1 MNNPVAN
8 WWRSQQFKL
17 ALSRGDTQKAVKIL
31 HDIQKSGAKFSWLE
45 KLFRDKLQFERYS
58 LDYKKEIAN
67 LSKKLTDFPQVQVDN
82 LKLSPNEEFV
92 NLVYQRFQLIQH
104 DQYKIQSTGIDK
116 DIFENFE
123 IKLVEYLQEEFSK
136 VPEKQLSIKL
146 EDAFE
151 DINNLKIGQ
160 DPDYNF
166 SLTPHVYFM
175 KFFLENVYCL
185 YLAWFFIYQN
195 GLFSNKLNILD
206 IAAGPGTVAYALA
219 LFLQRISD
227 FDNLSQTH
235 ISYYSLEKQ
244 DSFQFR
250 GLQFWRKY
258 IELSMNPMNA
268 YFRFVTAD
276 LFAWEDKSH
285 KLPQDFFDFIVI
297 SHCFFS
303 DTSARLQA
311 NNIYKYLF
319 ANCLKNE
326 GYVLLIVQDKKLFKF
341 YNAQQIEDQETERNV
356 VIKLT
361 SELGLE
367 LVWYKYLTSR
377 NSRIPCSAREF
388 AKFAE
393 EKLPKQI
400 YMTQMIQKYFK
411 QKHDSNYKLDD
422 YVILAKK

>member
-1 MNNPVAN
+1 MSNVIAN

-17 ALSRGDTQKAVKIL
+17 ALSCGDTQKAVKIL
-31 HDIQKSGAKFSWLE
+31 QNIQKSGARFSWLE
-45 KLFRDKLQFERYS
+45 KLFRDKLQLERYS
-58 LDYKKEIAN
+58 LEYKREIEN
-67 LSKKLTDFPQVQVDN
+67 LSKNSTELPQLQTDTI
-82 LKLSPNEEFV
+82 KLSLNEKFV
-92 NLVYQRFQLIQH
+92 NSVYQKFQLIQH
-104 DQYKIQSTGIDK
+104 DKYKIQSTGIDE
-116 DIFENFE
+116 DIFYAFEN
-123 IKLVEYLQEEFSK
+123 KLVEYLQEEFSK
-136 VPEKQLSIKL
+136 IPGKQLAIKL

-160 DPDYNF
+160 DPDYRF

-175 KFFLENVYCL
+175 KFFLENVYCI
-185 YLAWFFIYQN
+185 YLAWFFIYQD
-195 GLFSNKLNILD
+195 GLLSNQLNILD

-227 FDNLSQTH
+227 FDNLPQTH

-258 IELSMNPMNA
+258 IELSTNPINA
-268 YFRFVTAD
+268 YFRFVTTD
-276 LFAWEDKSH
+276 LFSWEDKSH
-285 KLPQDFFDFIVI
+285 QLPQNFFDFIVI

-303 DTSARLQA
+303 DKSARIQA
-311 NNIYKYLF
+311 NNVYKYVF
-319 ANCLKNE
+319 ANCLKKQ

-341 YNAQQIEDQETERNV
+341 YNSQQSEDQETERSI
-356 VIKLT
+356 VIKFT

-400 YMTQMIQKYFK
+400 YMTQMIQKYFT

-422 YVILAKK
+422 YIILAKK